1 MDNLFKLSDQ
11 TWHLLDQSSILA
23 GHFVLL
29 ASVLGAAYGFINRND
44 LKHWLVRNR
53 FPRIGGELHNR
64 HWQGLIFTVSRAE
77 VPLWVIDQIQPLWV
91 GLLVTQFSAASG
103 DVIKQ
108 SLQRHNRQVLLRYID
123 NPDDPKEVY
132 AQTHLLIQSLQ
143 QHNLDKIAVDI
154 TGGKA
159 PMSLG
164 AFMAAEELGADS
176 IYVSTEQQAGK
187 IDMSTAKIIAIAQR
201 S

>member
-1 MDNLFKLSDQ
+1 MYNLFNLSDQ
-11 TWHLLDQSSILA
+11 TWQLLDQSGILA
-23 GHFVLL
+23 GNFFML
-29 ASVLGAAYGFINRND
+29 ASLLGAVYGFINRND
-44 LKHWLVRNR
+44 LRHWLVRNR

-103 DVIKQ
+103 EQIKR
-108 SLQRHNRQVLLRYID
+108 SLQRQNRQVMLRYID

-132 AQTHLLIQSLQ
+132 GQTRLLIQSLQ
-143 QHNLDKIAVDI
+143 QHNLDKIAIDI

-187 IDMSTAKIIAIAQR
+187 IDMSSAKIIAIAQR